1 MDILFKRNSLRPGD
15 PGFKYD
21 VEENFVP
28 TVDNDWD
35 LDDDEDII

>member
-21 VEENFVP
+21 IEENFVP

>member
-1 MDILFKRNSLRPGD
+1 MDILFRKNSLKPGD

-21 VEENFVP
+21 IEENFVP

-35 LDDDEDII
+35 FSDEDII